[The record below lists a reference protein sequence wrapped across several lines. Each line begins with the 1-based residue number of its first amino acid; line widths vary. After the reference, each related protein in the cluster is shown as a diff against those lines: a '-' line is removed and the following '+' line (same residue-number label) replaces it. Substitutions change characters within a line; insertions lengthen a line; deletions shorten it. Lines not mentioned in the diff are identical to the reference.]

1 MVSSTQAA
9 SGPVKEVLARRLD
22 MNVPPV
28 IPGVVL
34 AAVGVDQRLDKD
46 GRVGIGL
53 ILSLKLKEPTLI
65 YVFSAISVVIRSSKK
80 PE

>member
-1 MVSSTQAA
+1 
-9 SGPVKEVLARRLD
+9 

-53 ILSLKLKEPTLI
+53 IFGLKLKEPRLI
-65 YVFSAISVVIRSSKK
+65 DVFSAISVVIRPSKK
-80 PE
+80 PK